1 MSELVTAVSK
11 RAVVYGAGDCPGC
24 CVSGALRTQWLLQ
37 VQAEDFQL
45 LTAPRDESGAAAIAF
60 C

>member
-1 MSELVTAVSK
+1 MNAVSK

-24 CVSGALRTQWLLQ
+24 CVSGALRTQRLLQ